1 MNTQNLLQLQPTL
14 SPSFNKCKRRTKQP
28 TSSQSHNKPPPCA
41 TMVPGTWSS
50 AEEQALCAAVR
61 HIIEHDA
68 DTDFTNHLD
77 FWKLVS
83 TRIANLDSVYR
94 GA

>member
-1 MNTQNLLQLQPTL
+1 
-14 SPSFNKCKRRTKQP
+14 
-28 TSSQSHNKPPPCA
+28 
-41 TMVPGTWSS
+41 MVPGTWSS